1 MDYTF
6 QFAEWQNKN
15 KYIRA
20 SLYIAQNK
28 HAPWVIMCH
37 GFTSHRI
44 GPNYFF
50 TGIAQ
55 YCASHGISVNAF
67 DFGGCGESDG
77 NFSDITITSL
87 CSDLVSAYKYV
98 QKRFSPSRILLLG
111 HSFGG
116 TIAVLTAPS
125 LAIDGLI
132 LISPLADTKKHA
144 QSHEHILTHGADDSG
159 CYEYGPHELK
169 INFLKELKESDP
181 VNALSKKVTNNIIFF
196 QGDCDEQIS
205 MQESSAYSDRVKEL
219 GIEPVYHIIP
229 GADHRYSTVKGRKF
243 LQQTVVTWIKEHVL

>member
-1 MDYTF
+1 MEYTF

-28 HAPWVIMCH
+28 NAPWVIMCH
-37 GFTSHRI
+37 GFTSNRI

-50 TGIAQ
+50 TRIAQ
-55 YCASHGISVNAF
+55 YLASRGISVNAF

-87 CSDLVSAYKYV
+87 CSDLVSAYKHI
-98 QKRFSPSRILLLG
+98 KKTFAPAKILLLG
-111 HSFGG
+111 HSFGAS
-116 TIAVLTAPS
+116 IAVLTAPS
-125 LAIDGLI
+125 LSIDGLI

-144 QSHEHILTHGADDSG
+144 KSHEYILANGINEDG

-169 INFLKELKESDP
+169 LNFFNELNDCDP
-181 VNALSKKVTNNIIFF
+181 VAALSKETTDNIILF
-196 QGDCDEQIS
+196 QGNCDQQIPI
-205 MQESSAYSDRVKEL
+205 QESTAYIKRLKEL
-219 GIEPVYHIIP
+219 GIEPVCHIVKD
-229 GADHRYSTVKGRKF
+229 ADHRFSTVGSRHF
-243 LQQTVVTWIKEHVL
+243 LHQTLVTWIKEHVL